1 MQTRS
6 HFWLSVAM
14 VGFFYFAIEVQ
25 RTLCLVI
32 YHEYANSPCI
42 KRHLNYQLE
51 NFFLNTFEVARM
63 ACTSQRHKNYVADS
77 SYYELWLYKYE
88 HRYYAPRTQDTQSII
103 PLRIFPDSFS
113 AESKLVLANS
123 LWSPAV
129 WLSIIASK
137 RCLLRMIS
145 TPLRSARVIG
155 KSSLT
160 CTLKS

>member
-14 VGFFYFAIEVQ
+14 VGFFYFAIDVQ
-25 RTLCLVI
+25 CTLCLVI

-42 KRHLNYQLE
+42 KRYLNYQLE
-51 NFFLNTFEVARM
+51 NCFLNTFEVARM

-77 SYYELWLYKYE
+77 SYYEPWLYKYE

-103 PLRIFPDSFS
+103 PLRSFPDPFS

-129 WLSIIASK
+129 
-137 RCLLRMIS
+137 
-145 TPLRSARVIG
+145 
-155 KSSLT
+155 
-160 CTLKS
+160 